1 MPVKY
6 FARKVTVKLCI
17 VDFSPPDNRGKK
29 KWTIR
34 MFAPPT
40 AIYTHGP
47 ALIMLCIFL
56 KEILLLREFAKKT
69 NTTSICNFNFDKGI
83 SFIIFLHQTF

>member
-1 MPVKY
+1 
-6 FARKVTVKLCI
+6 
-17 VDFSPPDNRGKK
+17 
-29 KWTIR
+29 

-56 KEILLLREFAKKT
+56 KEILLLREFAKKQT
-69 NTTSICNFNFDKGI
+69 QHQYATSTLTKEFHLLFSYIKHFKNDDINI
-83 SFIIFLHQTF
+83 